1 MFKHQ
6 EKTQRKIEIINRLDE
21 LKQEIQKLDEQ
32 VKYNEGTITRWI
44 YTIVIAAVMAVA
56 AIPAAYQFLGEDGLM
71 LGVVFTIICL
81 SIALAGYMQYEVLR
95 DWNKELRNER
105 KWSLHD
111 RVQLFQKLDDLRSTP
126 DWK

>member
-6 EKTQRKIEIINRLDE
+6 EKTQRKIEIINRLEE

-81 SIALAGYMQYEVLR
+81 SMALAGYMQYEILR

>member
-21 LKQEIQKLDEQ
+21 LKQEIQKLDEK